1 MVTRTFG
8 TGVAVAALCLTS
20 ACVQAVAVADDD
32 VAVVAAGPAVVC
44 ATPELQERVA
54 GFYSSNPATPTLIVS
69 RVMGVSE
76 EQVAAAL
83 SDEFA
88 VSTTGAHY
96 EAVWESI
103 AQIPGDVMTIINA
116 NGSVVKIPG
125 PAPRPNDMVEDDGWF
140 DILPAE
146 EGAPFIIH
154 LAHDTVTS
162 IYAVDLPGGAMDD
175 GTVREGSTRAIL
187 FFADTHNSI
196 VGVYATVV
204 DDAEPDALAAFEA
217 TWGLIASLPPACS

>member
-1 MVTRTFG
+1 MVTRTLG
-8 TGVAVAALCLTS
+8 TGVAIAALCLTS
-20 ACVQAVAVADDD
+20 ACAHAGADDALAVA
-32 VAVVAAGPAVVC
+32 AAGPAVVC
-44 ATPELQERVA
+44 ATPEVQERVA
-54 GFYSSNPATPTLIVS
+54 GFYSGNPATPTLIVS
-69 RVMGVSE
+69 RVMDVSE
-76 EQVAAAL
+76 EEVASAL

-146 EGAPFIIH
+146 EGEPFIIH

-175 GTVREGSTRAIL
+175 GTVREGGTRAVL

-196 VGVYATVV
+196 VGVYITVV
-204 DDAEPDALAAFEA
+204 DDAGPDVLAAFDA
-217 TWGLIASLPPACS
+217 TRELIGSLPDACS